1 MEIDMTFS
9 IAELFLLAWAIV
21 ASLGYGYVNGKF
33 RQHKHI
39 TSELLVRIAKGK
51 IQAIET
57 DDYIEF
63 KEV

>member
-1 MEIDMTFS
+1 M
-9 IAELFLLAWAIV
+9 AELFLLAWALV
-21 ASLGYGYVNGKF
+21 ASLGYGYVNGKY
-33 RQHKHI
+33 RQHRDI

-51 IQAIET
+51 IKVIET

>member
-1 MEIDMTFS
+1 MTFS
-9 IAELFLLAWAIV
+9 IAELFLLAWAVI
-21 ASLGYGYVNGKF
+21 ATLGYGYVSSKL
-33 RQHKHI
+33 RYHKHI

-51 IQAIET
+51 IKVIET

>member
-1 MEIDMTFS
+1 MTFS

-21 ASLGYGYVNGKF
+21 ATLGYGFMNAKF
-33 RQHKHI
+33 RHHRHI

-51 IQAIET
+51 IKVTET

-63 KEV
+63 KEVE